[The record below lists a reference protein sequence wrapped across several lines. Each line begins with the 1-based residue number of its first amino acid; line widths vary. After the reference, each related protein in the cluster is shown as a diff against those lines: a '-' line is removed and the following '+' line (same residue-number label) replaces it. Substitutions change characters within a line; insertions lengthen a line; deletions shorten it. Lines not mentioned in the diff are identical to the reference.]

1 MLRFT
6 EIKCLSEDF
15 ICHRFPGKDP
25 QSINYGKFEK
35 LVQKIF
41 PQEIISNIAL
51 TCTELL
57 RRMLTC
63 M

>member
-25 QSINYGKFEK
+25 QSINYEKFEK
-35 LVQKIF
+35 PVQKIF
-41 PQEIISNIAL
+41 TQEIISNIAL

-57 RRMLTC
+57 RHVLTC